1 MANRFLVRAKQLWR
15 RAFNLYERPSPYDDA
30 PPKSQETR
38 APSPANQ
45 PPPVPFE
52 PDRRAHQ
59 YLFEREQRGT
69 WAEEPPAINP
79 NPAIAPPPFKTNSL
93 PPSTPSSTTP
103 GTLTTTGASRV
114 PSATSTNPFAGL
126 KPLDFNKDPKA
137 NLHEYW
143 KKINEF
149 YGMDMRNMRNWE
161 RYPEKIFDEQGKG
174 KMGDEFPK
182 IDTIRVSNAPW
193 YGY

>member
-1 MANRFLVRAKQLWR
+1 MAGRFLSRAKQMWR

-30 PPKSQETR
+30 PPKSQEMR
-38 APSPANQ
+38 YPSPANQ

-69 WAEEPPAINP
+69 WSEEPPAT
-79 NPAIAPPPFKTNSL
+79 PPPAAI
-93 PPSTPSSTTP
+93 PSSHPTP
-103 GTLTTTGASRV
+103 GTPHLPTATSTSTGALQ
-114 PSATSTNPFAGL
+114 ATGEARPLATVQTNPFAGL

-143 KKINEF
+143 RKINEF

-161 RYPEKIFDEQGKG
+161 RYPEKIFTEEGKG
-174 KMGDEFPK
+174 RIESFPK
-182 IDTIRVSNAPW
+182 IDTLRVSHPPW